1 MVENLRKENLE
12 KVSLIQ
18 SSTNSRIKRRELL
31 IGILMIHCHPHL
43 TLVIGAQIVIIK
55 LLVQTTDKVLVRTI

>member
-18 SSTNSRIKRRELL
+18 SSTNSRIKPRELP
-31 IGILMIHCHPHL
+31 IGTLMIHYHPHL
-43 TLVIGAQIVIIK
+43 MLVIGAQIVIIK
-55 LLVQTTDKVLVRTI
+55 PLVQSTDKVLVRTI

>member
-12 KVSLIQ
+12 KVNLIQ
-18 SSTNSRIKRRELL
+18 SLKNSKIKRRELP
-31 IGILMIHCHPHL
+31 IGTLMIHYHPHL

-55 LLVQTTDKVLVRTI
+55 PLVQSTDKVLVRTI

>member
-18 SSTNSRIKRRELL
+18 SSTNSRIKPRELL
-31 IGILMIHCHPHL
+31 IGILMIHYHPHL
-43 TLVIGAQIVIIK
+43 MLVIGAQIVTIK
-55 LLVQTTDKVLVRTI
+55 PLVQSTDKVLVRTI